1 MHNNYTRDIPFP
13 DPRPRRQVKKEEAK
27 ITYFINKQLKNLIS
41 NIVDDR
47 SKEIVNEF
55 PLLRVLLSA
64 VETSNDITI
73 RK

>member
-1 MHNNYTRDIPFP
+1 MNNNYTRDIPFP
-13 DPRPRRQVKKEEAK
+13 DPPPRRQIKKEEAK